1 MRVPDC
7 RAQGSPRRVLS
18 LHSGPVEISERRIWL
33 DGELV
38 PWERANVHV
47 LSQSVQRGS
56 LVFDVMSVHWL
67 ADGAAVFGLRAHAR
81 RFLNSAQLSGMTLP
95 IGLDGVLT
103 GIGETLRAN
112 PGAEIVKISAY
123 YPGISLDVLP
133 RETEAT
139 VAIAAFAVGD
149 LYPGAQTGTPRKAAE
164 LRIADPRKMPSWVM
178 SPQAKL
184 AAGYLY
190 TAVAK
195 AEARGKGYDDI
206 LLLDQNGDVA
216 ESSTQSFCIVDGGAL
231 YTAPVDTVLKGI
243 TRKVILDLA
252 RDEGIIAHE
261 VTMPRAQLGRAE
273 EAFVCGTTIDVWPVG
288 RIDELSF
295 PTPVPGPVTK
305 RLAERLQKLL
315 EGRDPIFS
323 PKWMQKV

>member
-1 MRVPDC
+1 
-7 RAQGSPRRVLS
+7 
-18 LHSGPVEISERRIWL
+18 VEISERRIWL

-67 ADGAAVFGLRAHAR
+67 ADGAAIFGLRAHAR
-81 RFLNSAQLSGMTLP
+81 RFINSAQLSGMTLP
-95 IGLDGVLT
+95 LGLDGVLT
-103 GIGETLRAN
+103 AIGETLRAN
-112 PGAEIVKISAY
+112 PGAEVVKISAY

-133 RETEAT
+133 RESVAT
-139 VAIAAFAVGD
+139 IAIAAFAVGD
-149 LYPGAQTGTPRKAAE
+149 LYPGARSGTPQKPAE

-195 AEARGKGYDDI
+195 AEARKKGYDDI
-206 LLLDQNGDVA
+206 LLLDENGDIA
-216 ESSTQSFCIVDGGAL
+216 ESSTQSFCIVDGGAV
-231 YTAPVDTVLKGI
+231 YTAPVDTVLRGI
-243 TRKVILDLA
+243 TRKVVLELA

-261 VTMPRAQLGRAE
+261 TRLPRAQLARAE
-273 EAFVCGTTIDVWPVG
+273 EAFVCGTTIHVWAVS
-288 RIDELSF
+288 RIDEIKF
-295 PTPVPGPVTK
+295 AQPVPGPVTT
-305 RLAERLQKLL
+305 RLAERLAKLL
-315 EGRDPIFS
+315 EGRDPVFS
-323 PKWMQKV
+323 PKYMQKV